1 MHIKTETK
9 VGIFVLLAIT
19 TFIVMVLGIGAFR
32 FNGSSYNEYTIEF
45 KDVAGLSKKAG
56 VKIAGVEVGWVHKID
71 LSNGSMPKAI
81 IMVNKRYK
89 LYENSYAVV
98 RQEGL
103 LGTKYIEIIPGDPL
117 LPEIAPGSL
126 IAKSGRE
133 SVSVDDL
140 LFKFKNIAQNV
151 ETMTS
156 NLRDI
161 FADDERGNV
170 LHATISNITTA
181 SEKINSLADSLQNLM
196 SANEQNL
203 HSIVQNINDFTT
215 TLRSDLPLMLDKF
228 GIASASIAD
237 IANEARQGIQTVNA
251 VTEKLDSG
259 KGLLG
264 KLINDEAMYKD
275 IQQTISGV
283 KNYINKT
290 SDLCIIFD
298 GYFEA
303 LHRPVDDFAHSDA
316 KGYLNFRVHTS
327 DDFFYVGQIVNSE
340 RGFIDRQYLYQSYYD
355 ENYKQLSYADL
366 IGTAP
371 AQDSNNPG
379 NVFNVG
385 NQFTFA
391 PMKIDMLRKHL
402 QFGFQLG
409 RIYDDLAFRV
419 GLFEGT
425 FGAGVDY
432 FIPLNSD
439 NFAWTT
445 TLEAF
450 DLRGSQRLCLEDR
463 RPHLKWLNR
472 IFFMNNFYFAFGADD
487 FISRTSA
494 NGFWGLGLRFGDDDI
509 KYLLS
514 SFGVFIPT

>member
-56 VKIAGVEVGWVHKID
+56 VKIAGVEVGWVNKID
-71 LSNGSMPKAI
+71 LSNGSMPKAM

-89 LYENSYAVV
+89 LYDNSYAVV

-117 LPEIAPGSL
+117 LPELAPGSV

-161 FADDERGNV
+161 FADDDRGNV
-170 LHATISNITTA
+170 LRNTISNITTA

-196 SANEQNL
+196 SSNEQNL
-203 HSIVQNINDFTT
+203 HSIVHNINEFTT

-303 LHRPVDDFAHSDA
+303 LHRPVDDFAHSDS

-327 DDFFYVGQIVNSE
+327 DDYFYLGQIVNSE
-340 RGFIDRQYLYQSYYD
+340 RGFIDRQYLYQSFYD
-355 ENYKQLSYADL
+355 ENYKELDYGNL
-366 IGTAP
+366 IG
-371 AQDSNNPG
+371 QESDQG
-379 NVFNVG
+379 VG
-385 NQFTFA
+385 GHLNTYNQFYFA

-409 RIYDDLAFRV
+409 RIYDDLALRI
-419 GLFEGT
+419 GMFEGT
-425 FGAGVDY
+425 FGVGVDY
-432 FIPLNSD
+432 FLPLNSD

-445 TLEAF
+445 TFEAF
-450 DLRGSQRLCLEDR
+450 DMRGSQRLCIEDR

-472 IFFMNNFYFAFGADD
+472 IFFMNNFYLTFGADD

-509 KYLLS
+509 KYILS
-514 SFGVFIPT
+514 NFGVFIPT

>member
-1 MHIKTETK
+1 M
-9 VGIFVLLAIT
+9 
-19 TFIVMVLGIGAFR
+19 
-32 FNGSSYNEYTIEF
+32 SS
-45 KDVAGLSKKAG
+45 
-56 VKIAGVEVGWVHKID
+56 
-71 LSNGSMPKAI
+71 
-81 IMVNKRYK
+81 
-89 LYENSYAVV
+89 
-98 RQEGL
+98 
-103 LGTKYIEIIPGDPL
+103 
-117 LPEIAPGSL
+117 
-126 IAKSGRE
+126 
-133 SVSVDDL
+133 
-140 LFKFKNIAQNV
+140 
-151 ETMTS
+151 
-156 NLRDI
+156 
-161 FADDERGNV
+161 
-170 LHATISNITTA
+170 
-181 SEKINSLADSLQNLM
+181 
-196 SANEQNL
+196 NEQNL

-303 LHRPVDDFAHSDA
+303 LHRPVDDFAHSDS

-327 DDFFYVGQIVNSE
+327 DDYFYLGQIVNSE
-340 RGFIDRQYLYQSYYD
+340 RGFIDRQYLYQSFYD
-355 ENYKQLSYADL
+355 EHYKEMSYSDL
-366 IGTAP
+366 I
-371 AQDSNNPG
+371 SNATDQEIG
-379 NVFNVG
+379 GYTVFNT
-385 NQFTFA
+385 NNKFTFA
-391 PMKIDMLRKHL
+391 PMKIEMLRKHM

-409 RIYDDLAFRV
+409 RIYDDLALRI
-419 GLFEGT
+419 GIFEGT
-425 FGAGVDY
+425 FGVGVDY
-432 FIPLNSD
+432 FLPLNND

-445 TLEAF
+445 TFEAF
-450 DLRGSQRLCLEDR
+450 DMRGSQRLAIDDR

-472 IFFMNNFYFAFGADD
+472 IFFMNNFYLTFGADD

-509 KYLLS
+509 KYILS
-514 SFGVFIPT
+514 NFGVFIPT

>member
-1 MHIKTETK
+1 MKTETK

-45 KDVAGLSKKAG
+45 RDVAGLSKKAG
-56 VKIAGVEVGWVHKID
+56 VKIAGVEVGWVNKID
-71 LSNGSMPKAI
+71 LSNGSMPKAM

-89 LYENSYAVV
+89 LYDNSYAVV

-117 LPEIAPGSL
+117 LPELAPGSL

-170 LHATISNITTA
+170 LRNTISNITTA

-196 SANEQNL
+196 SSNEQNL

-303 LHRPVDDFAHSDA
+303 LHRPVDDFAHSDS

-327 DDFFYVGQIVNSE
+327 DDYFYLGQIVNSE
-340 RGFIDRQYLYQSYYD
+340 RGFIDRQYLYQSFYD
-355 ENYKQLSYADL
+355 EHYKEMSYSDL
-366 IGTAP
+366 I
-371 AQDSNNPG
+371 SNATDQEIG
-379 NVFNVG
+379 GYTVFNT
-385 NQFTFA
+385 NNKFTFA
-391 PMKIDMLRKHL
+391 PMKIEMLRKHM

-409 RIYDDLAFRV
+409 RIYDDLALRI
-419 GLFEGT
+419 GIFEGT
-425 FGAGVDY
+425 FGVGVDY
-432 FIPLNSD
+432 FLPLNND

-445 TLEAF
+445 TFEAF
-450 DLRGSQRLCLEDR
+450 DMRGSQRLAIDDR

-472 IFFMNNFYFAFGADD
+472 IFFMNNFYLTFGADD

-509 KYLLS
+509 KYILS
-514 SFGVFIPT
+514 NFGVFIPT